1 MTNANINP
9 SQSIF
14 GSQIR
19 SLRERRAS
27 RGSSYSLRQV
37 ATRCGVTPAYL
48 SRVERGEVAPPG
60 EETLVKLA
68 NELGEDSDVLLA
80 LAGKISSDLK
90 AAILARPKLFADLI
104 RTIKEAPD
112 HAVLKIV
119 RDVRDGKW

>member
-1 MTNANINP
+1 M
-9 SQSIF
+9 
-14 GSQIR
+14 
-19 SLRERRAS
+19 
-27 RGSSYSLRQV
+27 
-37 ATRCGVTPAYL
+37 
-48 SRVERGEVAPPG
+48 ERGEVAPPG

>member
-1 MTNANINP
+1 MANTIISS

-19 SLRERRAS
+19 NMRERRAS

>member
-1 MTNANINP
+1 MANTIISS

-19 SLRERRAS
+19 NMRERRAS

-104 RTIKEAPD
+104 RTIKEATD